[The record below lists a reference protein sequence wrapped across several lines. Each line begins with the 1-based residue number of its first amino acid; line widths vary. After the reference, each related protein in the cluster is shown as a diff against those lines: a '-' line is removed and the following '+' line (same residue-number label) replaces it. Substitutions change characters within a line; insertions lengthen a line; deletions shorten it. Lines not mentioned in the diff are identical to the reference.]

1 MFEALHRLGRIFEK
15 VSDKLMV
22 EYRKSAVRH
31 ADETG
36 WRTNGAG
43 GYAWIFCT
51 TDISLF
57 LFRKTRSSQVPKE
70 VFGEKKLSGVLV
82 VDRYNG
88 YNKAPCSIQYCYAH
102 LLREFEDLEKCFPD
116 DIEIR
121 SFASTAIPLITEAI
135 KLRAQ
140 PISDDEF
147 YRKAKLLKGQI
158 IHVLN

>member
-1 MFEALHRLGRIFEK
+1 M
-15 VSDKLMV
+15 
-22 EYRKSAVRH
+22 
-31 ADETG
+31 
-36 WRTNGAG
+36 
-43 GYAWIFCT
+43 
-51 TDISLF
+51 
-57 LFRKTRSSQVPKE
+57 PKE

-116 DIEIR
+116 GIEIR
-121 SFASTAIPLITEAI
+121 SFASTVIPLITEAI

-147 YRKAKLLKGQI
+147 YKKAKLLKGHIVEVMNKPAKHLGIRRLQDI
-158 IHVLN
+158 FIEKADRLYLKFTS